1 MVTRP
6 PSNDNEAIQQQ
17 EEHSMNGQTII
28 ITLDQP
34 DRCLGA
40 INARAARM
48 VVDFDAWV
56 QWR

>member
-17 EEHSMNGQTII
+17 EEHSMNGQTIV

-40 INARAARM
+40 INALAAANGRPL
-48 VVDFDAWV
+48 
-56 QWR
+56 